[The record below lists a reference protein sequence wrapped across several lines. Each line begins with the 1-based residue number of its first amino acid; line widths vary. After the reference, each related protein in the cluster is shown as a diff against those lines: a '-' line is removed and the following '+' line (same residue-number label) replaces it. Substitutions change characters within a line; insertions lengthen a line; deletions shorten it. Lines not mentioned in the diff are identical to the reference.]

1 MTTGTPHPEAG
12 RRWARHELAVLLA
25 LAAATTLLFAATPLD
40 FAAGRLFYRPDAL
53 NHWPLADRL
62 PWSVLYRA
70 APWITASLVLAG
82 LAALAAGALR
92 RREAWR
98 RSGAFVLLTVVIGPG
113 IVINTVFK
121 DHWDRPR
128 PRETIQFG
136 GALHYAPAPLRG
148 ESGASFPCGHCSVG
162 FLYGLGWWLWR
173 RRRPA
178 LARLSLIAGLT
189 AGSAL
194 GLGRMAAGGHFLSDV
209 IWSALL
215 AFAVAHVL
223 YFHVLCLPAHDATTT
238 AAPATAAAARLQLAV
253 TIVAALGGVAVLT
266 ALFVTAHGTPLAA
279 EIPFSSLP
287 RSPRVF
293 RVVARTADVEIALV
307 DAPTDRVSVTGELH
321 GFGFPGSRLTARTQF
336 DPEPVPTLTYRI
348 EQRGW
353 FTDLSGSAFI
363 RVPAT
368 SLEKVIVTLT
378 RGNVTVVDA
387 TAAGVVRNH
396 RVRLELT
403 TGSGFVR
410 TAAAPAHPGAA
421 RVSAGTACR
430 SAPAGRNR

>member
-1 MTTGTPHPEAG
+1 MKTGTPRAEAD

-40 FAAGRLFYRPDAL
+40 FTAGRLFYRPDAL

-82 LAALAAGALR
+82 LAGLAAGALR
-92 RREAWR
+92 RHEAWR

-128 PRETIQFG
+128 PREIVEFG

-148 ESGASFPCGHCSVG
+148 ASGASFPCGHCSVG

-178 LARLSLIAGLT
+178 LARVSLVAGLT

-209 IWSALL
+209 VWSALL

-223 YFHVLCLPAHDATTT
+223 YFHVLRLPEREAADHPAPVT
-238 AAPATAAAARLQLAV
+238 ASSRRVQLAV
-253 TIVAALGGVAVLT
+253 TIAAAAGGIAVLL
-266 ALFVTAHGTPLAA
+266 ALFVTPHGTPLAA
-279 EIPFSSLP
+279 EIPFSTLP
-287 RSPRVF
+287 RPPRVF
-293 RVVARTADVEIALV
+293 RVLARTANVEIALV

-321 GFGFPGSRLTARTQF
+321 GFGFPGSRLTARTQY

-353 FTDLSGSAFI
+353 FTDLSGSAFV
-363 RVPAT
+363 RVPAA

-378 RGNVTVVDA
+378 RGNITVTDA

-396 RVRLELT
+396 LLQLDLT
-403 TGSGFVR
+403 TGAGLVR
-410 TAAAPAHPGAA
+410 RTVSAA
-421 RVSAGTACR
+421 R
-430 SAPAGRNR
+430 